1 MWTDGQ
7 PLARKRMIFI
17 SVFISAQTPLAV
29 FLDGLLTTFLQL
41 YRESQIISLEFTVL
55 QLDIEATCPYDK
67 VVRTIVV

>member
-1 MWTDGQ
+1 
-7 PLARKRMIFI
+7 MI
-17 SVFISAQTPLAV
+17 FISAQTPLAV